1 NSTVQ
6 LAWNAAGSLTHH
18 QRNDNTPRQ
27 WQYNAFGR
35 VTTEI
40 DKLARHIHYHY
51 NAQGA
56 LISIE
61 NANGG
66 RYLLNRDAEGRLV
79 EEIRP
84 DETLLQYTYNVA
96 GRLVEE
102 AHLGDRVFTSAPRTI
117 LLDYDAAGNL
127 AKRET

>member
-1 NSTVQ
+1 MPQ
-6 LAWNAAGSLTHH
+6 DYLLIINA
-18 QRNDNTPRQ
+18 NDNIPRQ

-66 RYLLNRDAEGRLV
+66 RYLLNRDAEDRLV
-79 EEIRP
+79 
-84 DETLLQYTYNVA
+84 
-96 GRLVEE
+96 GRN
-102 AHLGDRVFTSAPRTI
+102 TS
-117 LLDYDAAGNL
+117 
-127 AKRET
+127 